1 MEFLA
6 NDYKPEDICRI
17 MREWTELERSEFG
30 KSIHRTER
38 SIRSLETGERH
49 LTVQTLLDIAK
60 THNIKIIIKKE
71 VTGRK

>member
-1 MEFLA
+1 MQNNA
-6 NDYKPEDICRI
+6 
-17 MREWTELERSEFG
+17 EWTELERSEFG

-49 LTVQTLLDIAK
+49 LTVQTLFDIAK

-71 VTGRK
+71 VKDSK

>member
-6 NDYKPEDICRI
+6 NDYKHEDICRI

-71 VTGRK
+71 VKDSK